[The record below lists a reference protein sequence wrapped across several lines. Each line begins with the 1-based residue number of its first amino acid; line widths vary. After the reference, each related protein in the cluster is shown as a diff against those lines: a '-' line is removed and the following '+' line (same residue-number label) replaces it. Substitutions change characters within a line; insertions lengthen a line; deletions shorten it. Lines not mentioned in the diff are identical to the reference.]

1 MHDITKSPAYNAV
14 DPGDFPAMLEIE
26 RYGDRSDAFDR
37 IISATHDHFWDPLDS
52 KYIDFSQGFDTA
64 NEYLVN
70 PSANTDL
77 KTAIGDRL
85 DESQKI
91 KLVNLDVW
99 WSFSSILHG
108 EQGALS
114 LSASLCHIL
123 RDPGAQEYA
132 ANQTREEA
140 RHVTAFTRYI
150 QARWGKPA
158 SVGPSLGNLLEE
170 LVASP
175 LVWKKLVGMQML
187 VEGLAM
193 GAFAM
198 FFKEARDPLMRQ
210 VCQLVMTDEAFH
222 HKFGKIWAERTI
234 PYISREEHEMIED
247 WAAQVFQILLF
258 NLGSPDQKPWIY
270 EAVGL
275 DPAWCQSAFM
285 EGLTDALIREELR
298 DAANL
303 FRVLI
308 KTLLRAG
315 IITDR
320 TRGIYAAYVDMAEL
334 YDEGDRMVGD
344 DIAEEGI
351 KYLLKLNAGNR
362 GRGQAPL
369 AAE

>member
-1 MHDITKSPAYNAV
+1 MENITKDPAYNAV
-14 DPGDFPAMLEIE
+14 DPGDFPAMLDIH
-26 RYGDRSDAFDR
+26 RYGQRSPVFDR
-37 IISATHDHFWDPLDS
+37 IISATHDHFWDPLDP
-52 KYIDFSQGFDTA
+52 KYVDFSQSFDVE

-85 DESQKI
+85 DEKQKI

-140 RHVTAFTRYI
+140 RHVTAFSRYI
-150 QARWGKPA
+150 RARWGKPV
-158 SVGPSLGNLLEE
+158 SVGPSLGGLLEE

-198 FFKEARDPLMRQ
+198 FFKESRDPLMRQ

-234 PYISREEHEMIED
+234 PYISPAEHQMIED

-258 NLGSPDQKPWIY
+258 NLGSPDQKPWMY

-275 DPAWCQSAFM
+275 DPAWCQAAFM
-285 EGLTDALIREELR
+285 EGLTDELIREELK

-308 KTLLRAG
+308 KTLLKAG

-334 YDEGDRMVGD
+334 YSEGDRMVGD

-351 KYLLKLNAGNR
+351 KQLLKLNAAKS
-362 GRGQAPL
+362 GRGQPSL